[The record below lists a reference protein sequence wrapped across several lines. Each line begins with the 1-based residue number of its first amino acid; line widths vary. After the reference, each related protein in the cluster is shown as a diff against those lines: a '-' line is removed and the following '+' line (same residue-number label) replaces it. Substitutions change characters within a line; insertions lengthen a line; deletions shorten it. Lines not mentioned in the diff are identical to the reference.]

1 MDLEKV
7 LGFPLERVRIE
18 GDGTSTPPEV
28 SPLSPPS
35 QRIAGPSTQR
45 LFEPTRIEGLH
56 APPAPPVA
64 PLAQAA
70 APAPARVPAPPAAP
84 VLAAARMPAPSV
96 APAPSAD
103 VAIPPPAASPS
114 LPEPAL
120 EAQPPAAHALPGHVA
135 RGWATVLQARFDGVL
150 RRVGAEARPGRRWLL
165 LALGPA
171 LAGFVATVFVAGRGS
186 PPAAGSALRNPPT
199 TSAWAAAAS
208 GARRDPLEP
217 CVRQRD
223 AERIASGISPTF
235 ALEARAIAGG
245 VDVLVGTATSSGAA
259 LGLRLNATTLLA
271 SELLRDSG
279 ARELLGVVP
288 TPGAEPPGFTV
299 DRSSVGGYREWRT
312 LPERPSWALTRTN
325 RALHLRDQAQ
335 NRATELWPL
344 AAGEELSRPKVEWQ
358 AERLVVLLRRG
369 GRQGKLALGWLNAQT
384 LERSVL
390 RELPLAGNEVGLPSL
405 ASEPRGAAVAA
416 AVRAAST
423 EPWHVELAWLDWSG
437 QARRLRVPALQPQA
451 DRESFAPSLAATG
464 DAGWF
469 LQWTEGQAGLRR
481 VRGVTL
487 DAEFR
492 ALGEVITLSPAGA
505 NAGGGSVVYVDEGL
519 LSLFLV
525 QRDGNYELW
534 ATTLSCR

>member
-7 LGFPLERVRIE
+7 LGFPLERVRIDP
-18 GDGTSTPPEV
+18 DGTSTPPEV

-35 QRIAGPSTQR
+35 QRTTGPSPQR
-45 LFEPTRIEGLH
+45 LYEPTRIEGLH
-56 APPAPPVA
+56 APPAPPA
-64 PLAQAA
+64 PPVA

-84 VLAAARMPAPSV
+84 ALAAARPPAPIA
-96 APAPSAD
+96 APAAPAE
-103 VAIPPPAASPS
+103 VAVPPPPTSS
-114 LPEPAL
+114 
-120 EAQPPAAHALPGHVA
+120 G
-135 RGWATVLQARFDGVL
+135 
-150 RRVGAEARPGRRWLL
+150 VGAEARPGRGWLL
-165 LALGPA
+165 LALGSA
-171 LAGFVATVFVAGRGS
+171 LAGFVAAVLVAGRGS
-186 PPAAGSALRNPPT
+186 TPAAGSAPRDQPT
-199 TSAWAAAAS
+199 ASAWAAAAT
-208 GARRDPLEP
+208 GTHRDPLEP
-217 CVRQRD
+217 CLRQRD
-223 AERIASGISPTF
+223 AERIASGISATF

-259 LGLRLNATTLLA
+259 LGLTLNVTTLVA

-288 TPGAEPPGFTV
+288 TPGAEPPGFAV

-325 RALHLRDQAQ
+325 RALHLRDHAQ

-358 AERLVVLLRRG
+358 AERLLVLLRRG
-369 GRQGKLALGWLNAQT
+369 GRQGKLALGWLNSQT
-384 LERSVL
+384 LERSPL
-390 RELPLAGNEVGLPSL
+390 RELPFAGNEVGLPSL

-423 EPWHVELAWLDWSG
+423 EPWHVELASMDWSG
-437 QARRLRVPALQPQA
+437 QAKRIRVPALAPQA
-451 DRESFAPSLAATG
+451 DRESFAPSLASTG
-464 DAGWF
+464 DARWF

-487 DAEFR
+487 DSEFR

-505 NAGGGSVVYVDEGL
+505 NAGGGSVLYVDEGL